1 MLSRSAAALRA
12 PAFRRAA
19 APAQSHIRCYAVL
32 SQDHSALSYVRRGD
46 QPEVAAKA
54 HNTVSKTSNG
64 ITIASLDN
72 LGPVSTVALVVNAG
86 SRFDTVD
93 APGVAHFFKNTVIR
107 NTPGD
112 NIVRTVREAE
122 LRGDTLYSAHTRE
135 QIIVASDF
143 LRDNLVDAV
152 PLLFENLFNSH
163 FYPYEFLQ
171 TRPAVI
177 EQANASLADP
187 TVKVL
192 DSLHQ
197 AAFRTG
203 LGNSLFATA
212 PAAKALKR
220 ADLEAFA
227 AKYFTADRIAV
238 VGAGVSHEDLKPLV
252 EEAVAKFSDRIAKA
266 SSAATVA
273 PSKFRAGE
281 IRIEAGPKAQ
291 AHYAVAFPSVA
302 YTDAKYPAALV
313 LRALLDGTKR
323 LKWGSG
329 SGSAGALSSAATPQ
343 TTVTAFEA
351 GYTDAGIIGF
361 YVQGAANEVKGVAN
375 KSVAAFKGLASKV
388 SDEALARAKKSA
400 IVDAEAALSR
410 DVQVQEIAKSVFATG
425 KVLTTA
431 DLAAAINKVTAADIQ
446 KLAKD
451 ATAAK
456 PAVVAYGNLLKLPYS
471 DELSM

>member
-1 MLSRSAAALRA
+1 MLSRSAALR
-12 PAFRRAA
+12 PAFRAA
-19 APAQSHIRCYAVL
+19 AAQSQVRSYAVL

-54 HNTVSKTSNG
+54 HNTVSKTSHG

-86 SRFDTVD
+86 SRNDTAD

-135 QIIVASDF
+135 QIVIASDF

-163 FYPYEFLQ
+163 FYPYEFLH

-187 TVKVL
+187 TTKVL

-252 EEAVAKFSDRIAKA
+252 EEAVAKFADRIAKG
-266 SSAATVA
+266 SAATVA

-281 IRIEAGPKAQ
+281 IRIEAGPKVQ

-302 YTDAKYPAALV
+302 HTDAKYPAALV
-313 LRALLDGTKR
+313 LRAILDGTKR

-329 SGSAGALSSAATPQ
+329 SGSAGALASAATPK
-343 TTVTAFEA
+343 TTVSAFEA

-361 YVQGAANEVKGVAN
+361 YVQGAADEVKGVAS
-375 KSVAAFKGLASKV
+375 KSVAAFKALASKV
-388 SDEALARAKKSA
+388 TDDALARAKKSA

-431 DLAAAINKVTAADIQ
+431 DLAAAINKVTVADVQ

-471 DELSM
+471 DELSI